1 MKMKRTFIKRSK
13 MLLVV
18 ALLSQCHIAFAQ
30 KTDEQSPVSFVY
42 YTGTSMEVGD
52 SVVVSKDSLYYLSGE
67 RISTWVYDESHVI
80 SQLGTANYP
89 SGVLL
94 HNINSWL
101 DSHCILPLHAQ
112 ANAAKV
118 SQQKVQQTATP
129 IESKQVVAIKEETKL
144 VEQPTDVAPI
154 AEKENAAND
163 VQEAEPVAVASE
175 STTVLIPTTG
185 TSTYDMLVE
194 GSVIDANSKEPLIGV
209 SILETGTSNGVI
221 TDFDGNFQIKM
232 SKNATLQLSYVGYET
247 QEVEVGKR
255 TNLGVIGLKPEAI
268 GLEDVTVVGQ
278 IAVQRKTP
286 IAVSQ
291 VTALEIEERIGSGEF
306 VEVLK
311 NTPGVHANSNGGSW
325 GDSEIWMRGFDNTN
339 IAMMINGVPMN
350 GMENGKVYWSNWQG
364 LSDVTSV
371 MQTQRGLGAS
381 KMSAPSVGGTIN
393 IVTKGLDAKKGGSFS
408 YSMGDNGYN
417 KVAFS
422 VSTGLM
428 SNGWAITVMGSRT
441 WGDGYIQGTSF
452 EGYNYFA
459 NISKRINE
467 NHQLSLTGFGAPQ
480 EHYQRSGKYSALTMA
495 EWNKVRKYMKDGMHF
510 SRYNP
515 TYGYDN
521 YGNENSANYNVY
533 HKPQISLNHIWQ
545 IDHKS
550 SLSTTAYVSV
560 GRGYGRTAEPGYG
573 ASYSYSDLTNGAK
586 DGKLSYT
593 FRREDGTFDYGA
605 VMALNDINNPI
616 YQQTSGEYQ
625 REYAGSQL
633 VICENRNDHNWYGI
647 TSTYTNKFAEIF
659 DFYAGIDVRYY
670 QGKHNAVVSDL
681 MGGEYFIDDTRKK
694 VKAENNA
701 AALDP
706 NWKYEKLT
714 IGDIA
719 YRNYDGFVVQEGA
732 FAQLEYNQNR
742 WSAFVNGSLNYNHY
756 WKVDYYYYDAE
767 HGKSDVLGFL
777 GGTIK
782 AGANYEFNKHHN
794 AFVNVGYI
802 SRAPN
807 LDYGAFMSASTS
819 NAVNIDAKNEQIA
832 SAEIGYGFHNE
843 YVNVAVNGYFT
854 EWLDKT
860 MTQSGTLNDPAQT
873 DYFMNMTGVNARHMG
888 LEFEVKARPA
898 KWVEISAMLSLGD
911 WKWDSDSVVGYIY
924 DKHGLPLTLDGKQ
937 TDEHAADHGHATI
950 NMKGINVGGSAQT
963 TANLG
968 VTFKPFK
975 GFRIGA
981 EYTLYDRNYA
991 YYSLSGGDLKLDKTM
1006 NLLEPWRIPTAG
1018 QLDMRASYHFQI
1030 GGLNAT
1036 LSGNIN
1042 NVLNQLYIE
1051 KAWNPSTVSERIT
1064 EVNADN
1070 VYFYFAK
1077 GTTYN
1082 IRLKINF

>member
-1 MKMKRTFIKRSK
+1 MF
-13 MLLVV
+13 LLGAMASV
-18 ALLSQCHIAFAQ
+18 AMFAQ
-30 KTDEQSPVSFVY
+30 SV
-42 YTGTSMEVGD
+42 TGT
-52 SVVVSKDSLYYLSGE
+52 
-67 RISTWVYDESHVI
+67 
-80 SQLGTANYP
+80 
-89 SGVLL
+89 
-94 HNINSWL
+94 
-101 DSHCILPLHAQ
+101 
-112 ANAAKV
+112 
-118 SQQKVQQTATP
+118 
-129 IESKQVVAIKEETKL
+129 
-144 VEQPTDVAPI
+144 
-154 AEKENAAND
+154 
-163 VQEAEPVAVASE
+163 
-175 STTVLIPTTG
+175 
-185 TSTYDMLVE
+185 
-194 GSVIDANSKEPLIGV
+194 VIDSDSKEPLIGV
-209 SILETGTSNGVI
+209 SILEVGTSNGVI
-221 TDFDGNFQIKM
+221 TDLDGNFQL
-232 SKNATLQLSYVGYET
+232 NLTAGATLQLSYVGYET
-247 QEVEVGKR
+247 QEINVGKK
-255 TNLGVIGLKPEAI
+255 TNLGTLELKPEAV
-268 GLEDVTVVGQ
+268 GLEDVTVTGQ

-291 VTALEIEERIGSGEF
+291 VTALEIEERLGGGEF

-311 NTPGVHANSNGGSW
+311 NTPGVHANANGGGW
-325 GDSEIWMRGFDNTN
+325 GDSEIWMLGFDNTN

-408 YSMGDNGYN
+408 YSLGDNGYN
-417 KVAFS
+417 KVSFS

-428 SNGWAITVMGSRT
+428 SNGWAISVMGART

-467 NHQLSLTGFGAPQ
+467 NHQLSLTAFGAPQ
-480 EHYQRSGKYSALTMA
+480 EHYQRSGGLTMA
-495 EWNKVRKYMKDGMHF
+495 EWNNVRKYMKDGMHF

-521 YGNENSANYNVY
+521 YGNQNSANYNVY

-550 SLSTTAYVSV
+550 SLSTTAYVSL
-560 GRGYGRTAEPGYG
+560 GRGYGRTAEPGYNS
-573 ASYSYSDLTNGAK
+573 SYSYTDLTYGANY
-586 DGKLSYT
+586 GTLSHT

-605 VMALNDINNPI
+605 VMFANDPTNPI
-616 YQQTSGEYQ
+616 YDPNSDQYEKM
-625 REYAGSQL
+625 YAGSQL
-633 VICENRNDHNWYGI
+633 VICENRNDHNWYGLV
-647 TSTYTNKFAEIF
+647 STYTTKFADMF

-670 QGKHNAVVSDL
+670 QGKHNATISDL
-681 MGGEYFIDDTRKK
+681 LGGEYFIDATRAK
-694 VKAENNA
+694 VKGANNS

-706 NWKYEKLT
+706 AWATEKLT

-742 WSAFVNGSLNYNHY
+742 WSAFVNGSMNYNHY
-756 WKVDYYYYDAE
+756 WKVDYFYYDAE
-767 HGKSDVLGFL
+767 HGKSEVLGFL

-782 AGANYEFNKHHN
+782 AGANYAFNKNHN
-794 AFVNVGYI
+794 AFINVGYI

-807 LDYGAFMSASTS
+807 LDYGAFMNASTS
-819 NAVNIDAKNEQIA
+819 NTINVEAKNEQVA

-843 YVNVAVNGYFT
+843 YVNVAINGYFT
-854 EWLDKT
+854 EWMDKT
-860 MTQSGTLNDPAQT
+860 MTKSSTLSDPAQT
-873 DYFMNMTGVNARHMG
+873 EYFMNMTGVNARHMG
-888 LEFEVKARPA
+888 LEFEVKARPT
-898 KWVEISAMLSLGD
+898 KWLEVSAMLSLGD
-911 WKWDSDSVVGYIY
+911 WKWDSDSVKGYIY
-924 DKHGLPLTLDGKQ
+924 DKHGQALTMNADPTEPGSE
-937 TDEHAADHGHATI
+937 DHAWALI

-968 VTFKPFK
+968 LTFKPFK

-991 YYSLSGGDLKLDKTM
+991 YYSFSGSNLQLGKEM
-1006 NLLEPWRIPTAG
+1006 NLLQPWRIPTG
-1018 QLDMRASYHFQI
+1018 GCLDMRASYNFEI
-1030 GGLNAT
+1030 GGVRAT

-1051 KAWNPSTVSERIT
+1051 KAWNPETVSQNVK

-1070 VYFYFAK
+1070 VYFYFSK

>member
-1 MKMKRTFIKRSK
+1 MKKTLMF
-13 MLLVV
+13 LLGAMASV
-18 ALLSQCHIAFAQ
+18 AMFAQ
-30 KTDEQSPVSFVY
+30 SV
-42 YTGTSMEVGD
+42 TGT
-52 SVVVSKDSLYYLSGE
+52 
-67 RISTWVYDESHVI
+67 
-80 SQLGTANYP
+80 
-89 SGVLL
+89 
-94 HNINSWL
+94 
-101 DSHCILPLHAQ
+101 
-112 ANAAKV
+112 
-118 SQQKVQQTATP
+118 
-129 IESKQVVAIKEETKL
+129 
-144 VEQPTDVAPI
+144 
-154 AEKENAAND
+154 
-163 VQEAEPVAVASE
+163 
-175 STTVLIPTTG
+175 
-185 TSTYDMLVE
+185 
-194 GSVIDANSKEPLIGV
+194 VIDSDSKEPLIGV
-209 SILETGTSNGVI
+209 SILEVGTSNGVI
-221 TDFDGNFQIKM
+221 TDLDGNFQL
-232 SKNATLQLSYVGYET
+232 NLTAGATLQLSYVGYET
-247 QEVEVGKR
+247 QEINVGKK
-255 TNLGVIGLKPEAI
+255 TNLGTLELKPEAV
-268 GLEDVTVVGQ
+268 GLEDVTVTGQ

-291 VTALEIEERIGSGEF
+291 VTALEIEERLGGGEF

-311 NTPGVHANSNGGSW
+311 NTPGVHANANGGGW

-408 YSMGDNGYN
+408 YSLGDNGYN
-417 KVAFS
+417 KVSFS

-428 SNGWAITVMGSRT
+428 SNGWAISVMGART

-467 NHQLSLTGFGAPQ
+467 NHQLSLTAFGAPQ
-480 EHYQRSGKYSALTMA
+480 EHYQRSSGLTMA
-495 EWNKVRKYMKDGMHF
+495 EWNNVRKYMKDGMHF

-521 YGNENSANYNVY
+521 YGNQNSANYNVY

-550 SLSTTAYVSV
+550 SLSTTAYVSL
-560 GRGYGRTAEPGYG
+560 GRGYGRTAEPGYNS
-573 ASYSYSDLTNGAK
+573 SYSYTDLTYGSNYGTLAH
-586 DGKLSYT
+586 T

-605 VMALNDINNPI
+605 VMFANDPTNPI
-616 YQQTSGEYQ
+616 YDPNSDQYEKM
-625 REYAGSQL
+625 YAGSQL
-633 VICENRNDHNWYGI
+633 VICENRNDHNWYGLV
-647 TSTYTNKFAEIF
+647 STYTTKFADMF

-670 QGKHNAVVSDL
+670 QGKHNATISDL
-681 MGGEYFIDDTRKK
+681 LGGEYFIDATRAK
-694 VKAENNA
+694 VKAVNNS

-706 NWKYEKLT
+706 AWATEKLT

-732 FAQLEYNQNR
+732 FAQLEYNKNR
-742 WSAFVNGSLNYNHY
+742 WSAFVNGSVNYNHY
-756 WKVDYYYYDAE
+756 WKVDYFYYDAE
-767 HGKSDVLGFL
+767 HGKSEVLGFL

-782 AGANYEFNKHHN
+782 AGANYAFNKNHN
-794 AFVNVGYI
+794 AFINVGYI

-807 LDYGAFMSASTS
+807 LDYGAFMNASTS
-819 NAVNIDAKNEQIA
+819 NTINVEAKNEQVA

-854 EWLDKT
+854 EWMDKT
-860 MTQSGTLNDPAQT
+860 MTKSSTLSDPAQT
-873 DYFMNMTGVNARHMG
+873 EYFMNMTGVNARHMG
-888 LEFEVKARPA
+888 LEFEVKARPT
-898 KWVEISAMLSLGD
+898 KWLEVSAMLSLGD
-911 WKWDSDSVVGYIY
+911 WKWDSDSVKGYIY
-924 DKHGLPLTLDGKQ
+924 DKHGQALTMNADPTEPGSK
-937 TDEHAADHGHATI
+937 DHAWALI

-991 YYSLSGGDLKLDKTM
+991 YYSFSGSNLQLGKEM
-1006 NLLEPWRIPTAG
+1006 NLLEPWRIPTG
-1018 QLDMRASYHFQI
+1018 GCLDMRASYSFEI
-1030 GGLNAT
+1030 GGVRAT

-1051 KAWNPSTVSERIT
+1051 KAWNPETVSQNVK

-1070 VYFYFAK
+1070 VYFYFSK

>member
-1 MKMKRTFIKRSK
+1 MKK
-13 MLLVV
+13 LLILFVSVMATV
-18 ALLSQCHIAFAQ
+18 AMFAQ
-30 KTDEQSPVSFVY
+30 S
-42 YTGTSMEVGD
+42 
-52 SVVVSKDSLYYLSGE
+52 
-67 RISTWVYDESHVI
+67 
-80 SQLGTANYP
+80 
-89 SGVLL
+89 
-94 HNINSWL
+94 
-101 DSHCILPLHAQ
+101 
-112 ANAAKV
+112 
-118 SQQKVQQTATP
+118 
-129 IESKQVVAIKEETKL
+129 
-144 VEQPTDVAPI
+144 
-154 AEKENAAND
+154 
-163 VQEAEPVAVASE
+163 VAVS
-175 STTVLIPTTG
+175 G
-185 TSTYDMLVE
+185 T
-194 GSVIDANSKEPLIGV
+194 VIDADSKEPLIGV
-209 SILETGTSNGVI
+209 SILEVGTTNGMI
-221 TDFDGNFQIKM
+221 TDLDGNFQI
-232 SKNATLQLSYVGYET
+232 NVTAGTALQLSYVGYET
-247 QEVEVGKR
+247 QEIKVGKMH
-255 TNLGVIGLKPEAI
+255 NLGVIELQPEAV
-268 GLEDVTVVGQ
+268 GLEDVTIVGQ

-291 VTALEIEERIGSGEF
+291 VTALEIEERLGGGEF

-311 NTPGVHANSNGGSW
+311 NTPGVHANANGGGW

-364 LSDVTSV
+364 LADVTSV

-393 IVTKGLDAKKGGSFS
+393 IVTKGLDAKKGGTVS

-417 KVAFS
+417 KVTFS

-428 SNGWAITVMGSRT
+428 SNGWAITVMGART

-467 NHQLSLTGFGAPQ
+467 NHQLSLTAFGAPQ
-480 EHYQRSGKYSALTMA
+480 QHYQRSSGLTMK
-495 EWNKVRKYMKDGMHF
+495 EWNNVRKYMKDGVHF

-515 TYGYDN
+515 TYGYDDF
-521 YGNENSANYNVY
+521 GNQNSANYNVY

-550 SLSTTAYVSV
+550 SLSTTAYVSL
-560 GRGYGRTAEPGYG
+560 GRGYGRTAEPGLNS
-573 ASYSYSDLTNGAK
+573 SYSYTDLTYGANY
-586 DGKLSYT
+586 GTLSQT
-593 FRREDGTFDYGA
+593 FRRADGTFDYGA
-605 VMALNDINNPI
+605 VMWANNPENPI
-616 YQQTSGEYQ
+616 YDPNSDQYEKM
-625 REYAGSQL
+625 YAGSQL
-633 VICENRNDHNWYGI
+633 VICENRNDHNWYGL
-647 TSTYTNKFAEIF
+647 TSTYTNKFADMF

-670 QGKHNAVVSDL
+670 QGKHNATVSDL
-681 MGGEYFIDDTRKK
+681 LGGEYFIDATRAK
-694 VKAENNA
+694 VKGINNA

-706 NWKYEKLT
+706 MWQYEKLT

-732 FAQLEYNQNR
+732 FAQLEYNQNN
-742 WSAFVNGSLNYNHY
+742 WSAFVNGSVNYNHY
-756 WKVDYYYYDAE
+756 WKVDYFYYDAE
-767 HGKSDVLGFL
+767 KGKSDVLGFL

-782 AGANYEFNKHHN
+782 AGANYEFNKNHN
-794 AFVNVGYI
+794 AFINVGYI

-807 LDYGAFMSASTS
+807 LDYGAFMNASTS
-819 NAVNIDAKNEQIA
+819 NAVNVEAKNEQIA
-832 SAEIGYGFHNE
+832 SAEIGYGFHNQ

-854 EWLDKT
+854 EWMDKT
-860 MTQSGTLNDPAQT
+860 MTKSGTLSDPAQT
-873 DYFMNMTGVNARHMG
+873 EYFMNMTGVNARHMG
-888 LEFEVKARPA
+888 LEFEVKARPT
-898 KWVEISAMLSLGD
+898 KWLELSAMLSLGD

-924 DKHGLPLTLDGKQ
+924 DKHGQALTMDAQ
-937 TDEHAADHGHATI
+937 ITDPGAPDHGWALI

-991 YYSLSGGDLKLDKTM
+991 YYSFSGSNLQLGKEM
-1006 NLLEPWRIPTAG
+1006 NLLEPWKIPTG
-1018 QLDMRASYHFQI
+1018 GSMDMRASYSFEI
-1030 GGLNAT
+1030 GGVRAT

-1042 NVLNQLYIE
+1042 NLLNQLYIE
-1051 KAWNPSTVSERIT
+1051 KAWNPNTVSENIT

-1082 IRLKINF
+1082 VRLKINF

>member
-1 MKMKRTFIKRSK
+1 MF
-13 MLLVV
+13 LLGVM
-18 ALLSQCHIAFAQ
+18 ASAAMFAQ
-30 KTDEQSPVSFVY
+30 
-42 YTGTSMEVGD
+42 
-52 SVVVSKDSLYYLSGE
+52 
-67 RISTWVYDESHVI
+67 
-80 SQLGTANYP
+80 A
-89 SGVLL
+89 
-94 HNINSWL
+94 
-101 DSHCILPLHAQ
+101 
-112 ANAAKV
+112 
-118 SQQKVQQTATP
+118 
-129 IESKQVVAIKEETKL
+129 
-144 VEQPTDVAPI
+144 
-154 AEKENAAND
+154 
-163 VQEAEPVAVASE
+163 VAVS
-175 STTVLIPTTG
+175 G
-185 TSTYDMLVE
+185 T
-194 GSVIDANSKEPLIGV
+194 VIDADNNEPLIGV
-209 SILETGTSNGVI
+209 SVLEVGTTNGVV
-221 TDFDGNFQIKM
+221 TDLDGNFALKVAAG
-232 SKNATLQLSYVGYET
+232 ATLQLSYVGYEA
-247 QEVEVGKR
+247 QEVNVGKR
-255 TNLGVIGLKPEAI
+255 TNLGTITLKPEAV
-268 GLEDVTVVGQ
+268 GLQDVTVTGQ

-291 VTALEIEERIGSGEF
+291 VTALEIEERLGGGEF

-311 NTPGVHANSNGGSW
+311 NTPGVHANANGGGW

-364 LSDVTSV
+364 LADVTSV

-408 YSMGDNGYN
+408 YAMGDNGYN
-417 KVAFS
+417 KVTFS

-428 SNGWAITVMGSRT
+428 NNGWAITLMGART

-467 NHQLSLTGFGAPQ
+467 NHQLALTAFGAPQ
-480 EHYQRSGKYSALTMA
+480 EHYQRSGGLTMA
-495 EWNKVRKYMKDGMHF
+495 EWNNVRKYMKDGVHF

-521 YGNENSANYNVY
+521 YGNQNSANYNVY

-550 SLSTTAYVSV
+550 SLSTTAYVSL

-573 ASYSYSDLTNGAK
+573 TSYSYSDLTYGANY
-586 DGKLSYT
+586 GKLAHT

-605 VMALNDINNPI
+605 VEFANSPSNPI
-616 YQQTSGEYQ
+616 YDPTSDKFE
-625 REYAGSQL
+625 RVYAGSQL
-633 VICENRNDHNWYGI
+633 VICENRNDHNWYGL
-647 TSTYTNKFAEIF
+647 TSTYTNKFADMF

-670 QGKHNAVVSDL
+670 QGKHNATISDL
-681 MGGEYFIDDTRKK
+681 LGGEYFIDKTRAS
-694 VKAENNA
+694 VSGINNA

-706 NWKYEKLT
+706 AWATEKLT

-732 FAQLEYNQNR
+732 FAQLEYNQNN
-742 WSAFVNGSLNYNHY
+742 WSAFVNGSINYNHY
-756 WKVDYYYYDAE
+756 WKVDYFYYDAE
-767 HGKSDVLGFL
+767 HGRSETLGFL

-782 AGANYEFNKHHN
+782 AGANYEFNKNHN
-794 AFVNVGYI
+794 AFINVGYI

-807 LDYGAFMSASTS
+807 LDYGAFMNASTS
-819 NAVNIDAKNEQIA
+819 NAINTEAKNEQIA

-854 EWLDKT
+854 EWMDKT
-860 MTQSGTLNDPAQT
+860 MTKSGTVGQQAT
-873 DYFMNMTGVNARHMG
+873 EFFMNMTGVNARHMG
-888 LEFEVKARPA
+888 IELEAKARPT
-898 KWVEISAMLSLGD
+898 KWLEVSAMLSLGD

-924 DKHGLPLTLDGKQ
+924 DGLGKPLDKDGNIISEIGSK
-937 TDEHAADHGHATI
+937 DHYKAII

-991 YYSLSGGDLKLDKTM
+991 YYSLSGSNLSLGKEM
-1006 NLLEPWRIPTAG
+1006 NLLQPWKIPTG
-1018 QLDMRASYHFQI
+1018 GCLDMRASYHFQI
-1030 GGLNAT
+1030 GKVNAT

-1051 KAWNPSTVSERIT
+1051 KAWNPTTVSENIT

-1082 IRLKINF
+1082 VRLKINF

>member
-1 MKMKRTFIKRSK
+1 MKK
-13 MLLVV
+13 
-18 ALLSQCHIAFAQ
+18 
-30 KTDEQSPVSFVY
+30 
-42 YTGTSMEVGD
+42 
-52 SVVVSKDSLYYLSGE
+52 
-67 RISTWVYDESHVI
+67 
-80 SQLGTANYP
+80 
-89 SGVLL
+89 VLL
-94 HNINSWL
+94 FLFCAMASVAM
-101 DSHCILPLHAQ
+101 SAQ
-112 ANAAKV
+112 TV
-118 SQQKVQQTATP
+118 S
-129 IESKQVVAIKEETKL
+129 
-144 VEQPTDVAPI
+144 
-154 AEKENAAND
+154 
-163 VQEAEPVAVASE
+163 
-175 STTVLIPTTG
+175 G
-185 TSTYDMLVE
+185 T
-194 GSVIDANSKEPLIGV
+194 VIDADNNEPLIGV
-209 SILETGTSNGVI
+209 SILEVGTANGVV
-221 TDFDGNFQIKM
+221 TDLDGYFTLNVKDGA
-232 SKNATLQLSYVGYET
+232 KLQLSYVGYET
-247 QEVEVGKR
+247 LEVNVGKK
-255 TNLGVIGLKPEAI
+255 TNLGTIELKPEAV
-268 GLEDVTVVGQ
+268 GLQDVTVTGQ

-291 VTALEIEERIGSGEF
+291 VTALEIEERIGGGEF

-311 NTPGVHANSNGGSW
+311 NTPGVHANANGGGW

-393 IVTKGLDAKKGGSFS
+393 IVTKSLDAKKGGSFS

-428 SNGWAITVMGSRT
+428 QNGWAITLMGSRT

-480 EHYQRSGKYSALTMA
+480 QHYQRSSGLTMA
-495 EWNKVRKYMKDGMHF
+495 EWNNVRKYMKDGMHF

-515 TYGYDN
+515 TYGYDDF
-521 YGNENSANYNVY
+521 GNQNSANYNVY

-550 SLSTTAYVSV
+550 SLSTTAYVSL
-560 GRGYGRTAEPGYG
+560 GRGYGRTAEPGLNS
-573 ASYSYSDLTNGAK
+573 SYSYTDLTYGANY
-586 DGKLSYT
+586 GTLSQT
-593 FRREDGTFDYGA
+593 FRRADGTFDYGA
-605 VMALNDINNPI
+605 VMWANNPENPI
-616 YQQTSGEYQ
+616 YDPSSDQYEKM
-625 REYAGSQL
+625 YAGSQL
-633 VICENRNDHNWYGI
+633 VICENRNDHNWYGL
-647 TSTYTNKFAEIF
+647 TSTYTNKFADAI

-670 QGKHNAVVSDL
+670 QGKHNATVSDL
-681 MGGEYFIDDTRKK
+681 LGGEYFIDATRAK
-694 VKAENNA
+694 VKGINNA

-706 NWKYEKLT
+706 MWQYEKLT

-732 FAQLEYNQNR
+732 FAQLEYNQNN
-742 WSAFVNGSLNYNHY
+742 WSAFVNGSVNYNHY
-756 WKVDYYYYDAE
+756 WKVDYFYYDAE
-767 HGKSDVLGFL
+767 KGKSDVLGFL

-782 AGANYEFNKHHN
+782 AGANYEFNKNHN
-794 AFVNVGYI
+794 AFINVGYI

-807 LDYGAFMSASTS
+807 LDYGAFMNASTS
-819 NAVNIDAKNEQIA
+819 NAVNVEAKNEQIA
-832 SAEIGYGFHNE
+832 SAEIGYGFHNQ

-854 EWLDKT
+854 EWMDKT
-860 MTQSGTLNDPAQT
+860 MTKSGTLSDPAQT
-873 DYFMNMTGVNARHMG
+873 EYFMNMTGVNARHMG
-888 LEFEVKARPA
+888 LEFEVKARPT
-898 KWVEISAMLSLGD
+898 KWLELSAMLSLGD

-924 DKHGLPLTLDGKQ
+924 DKHGQALTMDAQ
-937 TDEHAADHGHATI
+937 ITDPGAPDHGWALI

-991 YYSLSGGDLKLDKTM
+991 YYSFSGSNLQLGKEM
-1006 NLLEPWRIPTAG
+1006 NLLEPWKIPTG
-1018 QLDMRASYHFQI
+1018 GSMDMRASYSFEI
-1030 GGLNAT
+1030 GSVRAT

-1042 NVLNQLYIE
+1042 NLLNQLYIE
-1051 KAWNPSTVSERIT
+1051 KAWNPNTVSENIT

>member
-1 MKMKRTFIKRSK
+1 MKK
-13 MLLVV
+13 LLVLFFSVMATV
-18 ALLSQCHIAFAQ
+18 AMYAQ
-30 KTDEQSPVSFVY
+30 S
-42 YTGTSMEVGD
+42 
-52 SVVVSKDSLYYLSGE
+52 
-67 RISTWVYDESHVI
+67 
-80 SQLGTANYP
+80 
-89 SGVLL
+89 
-94 HNINSWL
+94 
-101 DSHCILPLHAQ
+101 
-112 ANAAKV
+112 
-118 SQQKVQQTATP
+118 
-129 IESKQVVAIKEETKL
+129 
-144 VEQPTDVAPI
+144 
-154 AEKENAAND
+154 
-163 VQEAEPVAVASE
+163 VAVS
-175 STTVLIPTTG
+175 G
-185 TSTYDMLVE
+185 T
-194 GSVIDANSKEPLIGV
+194 VIDADSKEPLIGV
-209 SILETGTSNGVI
+209 SILEVGTNNGLI
-221 TDFDGNFQIKM
+221 TDLDGNFQIALTEGA
-232 SKNATLQLSYVGYET
+232 SLQLSYIGYET
-247 QEVEVGKR
+247 QEIKISKK
-255 TNLGVIGLKPEAI
+255 TNLGVIELVPEAV
-268 GLEDVTVVGQ
+268 GLEDVTIVGQ

-291 VTALEIEERIGSGEF
+291 VTALEIEERIGGGEF

-311 NTPGVHANSNGGSW
+311 NTPGVHANANGGGW

-393 IVTKGLDAKKGGSFS
+393 IVTKGLDAKKGGTVS

-417 KVAFS
+417 KVTFS

-428 SNGWAITVMGSRT
+428 QNGWAITVMGART

-467 NHQLSLTGFGAPQ
+467 NHQLSLTAFGAPQ
-480 EHYQRSGKYSALTMA
+480 EHYQRSSGLTMK
-495 EWNKVRKYMKDGMHF
+495 EWNNVRKYMKDGVHF
-510 SRYNP
+510 SRFNP
-515 TYGYDN
+515 TYGFDYR
-521 YGNENSANYNVY
+521 GQNSANYNVY
-533 HKPQISLNHIWQ
+533 HKPQISLNHVWQ

-550 SLSTTAYVSV
+550 SLSTTAYVSL
-560 GRGYGRTAEPGYG
+560 GRGYGRTAEPGLN
-573 ASYSYSDLTNGAK
+573 ASYKYSDLTYGANY
-586 DGKLSYT
+586 GSLSWT
-593 FRREDGTFDYGA
+593 FRDEVTGLFDYSA
-605 VMALNDINNPI
+605 VMDLNNPNNDIYNPQSDKFERI
-616 YQQTSGEYQ
+616 YS
-625 REYAGSQL
+625 GSQL
-633 VICENRNDHNWYGI
+633 VICENRNDHNWYGL
-647 TSTYTNKFAEIF
+647 TSTYTNKFADMF

-670 QGKHNAVVSDL
+670 QGKHNATISDL
-681 MGGEYFIDDTRKK
+681 MGGEYFIDATRSS
-694 VKAENNA
+694 VKSTNNA

-732 FAQLEYNQNR
+732 FAQLEYNQNN
-742 WSAFVNGSLNYNHY
+742 WSAFVNGSVNYNHY
-756 WKVDYYYYDAE
+756 WKVDYFYYDKANGRSE
-767 HGKSDVLGFL
+767 TIGFL

-807 LDYGAFMSASTS
+807 LDYGAFMSASVS
-819 NAVNIDAKNEQIA
+819 NVINTGAKNEQVA
-832 SAEIGYGFHNE
+832 SAEVGYGFHNE

-854 EWLDKT
+854 EWMDKT
-860 MTQSGTLNDPAQT
+860 MTARGTLSDPAQT
-873 DYFMNMTGVNARHMG
+873 EYFMNMTGVNARHMG
-888 LEFEVKARPA
+888 LEFEVKARPT
-898 KWVEISAMLSLGD
+898 KWLEVSAMLSLGD
-911 WKWDSDSVVGYIY
+911 WRWDSDSVVGYIY
-924 DKHGLPLTLDGKQ
+924 DQHGQPLTMSGDI
-937 TDEHAADHGHATI
+937 TDVNSPDHGYACI
-950 NMKGINVGGSAQT
+950 NMKGVTVGGSAQT

-991 YYSLSGGDLKLDKTM
+991 YYSLSGSNLQLGKEM
-1006 NLLEPWRIPTAG
+1006 NVLEPWRIPTGG
-1018 QLDMRASYHFQI
+1018 QLDMRASYSFEI
-1030 GGLNAT
+1030 GGVRAT

-1051 KAWNPSTVSERIT
+1051 KAWNPSTVSENIT

>member
-1 MKMKRTFIKRSK
+1 MKK
-13 MLLVV
+13 
-18 ALLSQCHIAFAQ
+18 
-30 KTDEQSPVSFVY
+30 
-42 YTGTSMEVGD
+42 
-52 SVVVSKDSLYYLSGE
+52 
-67 RISTWVYDESHVI
+67 
-80 SQLGTANYP
+80 
-89 SGVLL
+89 VLL
-94 HNINSWL
+94 FLFCAMAS
-101 DSHCILPLHAQ
+101 
-112 ANAAKV
+112 
-118 SQQKVQQTATP
+118 
-129 IESKQVVAIKEETKL
+129 VAISA
-144 VEQPTDVAPI
+144 Q
-154 AEKENAAND
+154 
-163 VQEAEPVAVASE
+163 
-175 STTVLIPTTG
+175 TVSG
-185 TSTYDMLVE
+185 T
-194 GSVIDANSKEPLIGV
+194 VIDADNNEPLIGV
-209 SILETGTSNGVI
+209 SILEVGTANGIV
-221 TDFDGNFQIKM
+221 TDIDGNFVLTVQEGAK
-232 SKNATLQLSYVGYET
+232 LQLSYVGYET
-247 QEVEVGKR
+247 LEINVGTK
-255 TNLGVIGLKPEAI
+255 TNLGVIELKPEAV
-268 GLEDVTVVGQ
+268 GLEDVTVTGQ

-291 VTALEIEERIGSGEF
+291 VTALEIEERIGGGEF

-311 NTPGVHANSNGGSW
+311 STPGVHANSGGGGW

-393 IVTKGLDAKKGGSFS
+393 IVTKGLDAKRGGSFS

-417 KVAFS
+417 KVTFS

-428 SNGWAITVMGSRT
+428 DNGWAITVMGART

-467 NHQLSLTGFGAPQ
+467 SHQLSLTGFGAPQ
-480 EHYQRSGKYSALTMA
+480 QHYQRSSGLTMA
-495 EWNKVRKYMKDGMHF
+495 EWNNVRKYMKDGMHF

-515 TYGYDN
+515 TYGYDD
-521 YGNENSANYNVY
+521 YGNQNSANYNVY

-550 SLSTTAYVSV
+550 SLSTTAYVSL
-560 GRGYGRTAEPGYG
+560 GRGYGRTAEPGYNS
-573 ASYSYSDLTNGAK
+573 SYSYTDLTYGSNYGTLAH
-586 DGKLSYT
+586 T

-605 VMALNDINNPI
+605 VEFANSPNNPI
-616 YQQTSGEYQ
+616 YDPNSDQYEKL
-625 REYAGSQL
+625 YAGSQL
-633 VICENRNDHNWYGI
+633 VICENRNDHNWYGL
-647 TSTYTNKFAEIF
+647 TSTYTNKFADMF

-670 QGKHNAVVSDL
+670 QGKHNATISDL
-681 MGGEYFIDDTRKK
+681 LGGEYFIDATRAK
-694 VKAENNA
+694 VKGDNNA

-706 NWKYEKLT
+706 MWQYEKLT

-732 FAQLEYNQNR
+732 FAQLEYNQNN
-742 WSAFVNGSLNYNHY
+742 WSAFVNGSINYNHY
-756 WKVDYYYYDAE
+756 WKVDYFYYDAE
-767 HGKSDVLGFL
+767 HGKSEVLGFL

-794 AFVNVGYI
+794 AFINLGYI

-807 LDYGAFMSASTS
+807 LDYGAFMNASTS
-819 NAVNIDAKNEQIA
+819 NTINVDAKNEQIA

-854 EWLDKT
+854 EWMDKT
-860 MTQSGTLNDPAQT
+860 MTKRGTVSDGVNPDSEKEF
-873 DYFMNMTGVNARHMG
+873 FMNMTGVNARHMG
-888 LEFEVKARPA
+888 LEFEVKARPT
-898 KWVEISAMLSLGD
+898 KWMEISAMLSLGD

-924 DKHGLPLTLDGKQ
+924 DEFGKALTATGQ
-937 TDEHAADHGHATI
+937 VTTPGADDHQRAII

-991 YYSLSGGDLKLDKTM
+991 YYSFSGSNLQLGKEM
-1006 NLLEPWRIPTAG
+1006 NVVAPWRVPTGG

-1030 GGLNAT
+1030 GGVNAT
-1036 LSGNIN
+1036 LSGNVTN
-1042 NVLNQLYIE
+1042 LLNQYYIE
-1051 KAWNPSTVSERIT
+1051 KAWNPTSVTETIT
-1064 EVNADN
+1064 EANPDN
-1070 VYFYFAK
+1070 VYFYFSK
-1077 GTTYN
+1077 GIQYN
-1082 IRLKINF
+1082 VRLKINF

>member
-1 MKMKRTFIKRSK
+1 MKKTLMF
-13 MLLVV
+13 LLGAMASV
-18 ALLSQCHIAFAQ
+18 AMFAQ
-30 KTDEQSPVSFVY
+30 SV
-42 YTGTSMEVGD
+42 TGT
-52 SVVVSKDSLYYLSGE
+52 
-67 RISTWVYDESHVI
+67 
-80 SQLGTANYP
+80 
-89 SGVLL
+89 
-94 HNINSWL
+94 
-101 DSHCILPLHAQ
+101 
-112 ANAAKV
+112 
-118 SQQKVQQTATP
+118 
-129 IESKQVVAIKEETKL
+129 
-144 VEQPTDVAPI
+144 
-154 AEKENAAND
+154 
-163 VQEAEPVAVASE
+163 
-175 STTVLIPTTG
+175 
-185 TSTYDMLVE
+185 
-194 GSVIDANSKEPLIGV
+194 VIDSDSKEPLIGV
-209 SILETGTSNGVI
+209 SILEVGTSNGVI
-221 TDFDGNFQIKM
+221 TDLDGNFQL
-232 SKNATLQLSYVGYET
+232 NLTAGATLQLSYVGYET
-247 QEVEVGKR
+247 QEINVGKK
-255 TNLGVIGLKPEAI
+255 TNLGTLELKPEAV
-268 GLEDVTVVGQ
+268 GLEDVTVTGQ

-291 VTALEIEERIGSGEF
+291 VTALEIEERLGGGEF

-311 NTPGVHANSNGGSW
+311 NTPGVHANANGGGW

-408 YSMGDNGYN
+408 YSLGDNGYN
-417 KVAFS
+417 KVSFS

-428 SNGWAITVMGSRT
+428 SNGWAISVMGART

-467 NHQLSLTGFGAPQ
+467 NHQLSLTAFGAPQ
-480 EHYQRSGKYSALTMA
+480 EHYQRSGGLTMA
-495 EWNKVRKYMKDGMHF
+495 EWNNVRKYMKDGMHF

-521 YGNENSANYNVY
+521 YGNQNSANYNVY

-550 SLSTTAYVSV
+550 SLSTTAYVSL
-560 GRGYGRTAEPGYG
+560 GRGYGRTAEPGYNS
-573 ASYSYSDLTNGAK
+573 SYSYTDLTYGANY
-586 DGKLSYT
+586 GTLAHT

-605 VMALNDINNPI
+605 VMFANDPTNPI
-616 YQQTSGEYQ
+616 YDPNSDQYEKM
-625 REYAGSQL
+625 YAGSQL
-633 VICENRNDHNWYGI
+633 VICENRNDHNWYGLV
-647 TSTYTNKFAEIF
+647 STYTTKFADMF

-670 QGKHNAVVSDL
+670 QGKHNATISDL
-681 MGGEYFIDDTRKK
+681 LGGEYFIDATRAK
-694 VKAENNA
+694 VKAVNNS

-706 NWKYEKLT
+706 AWATEKLT

-732 FAQLEYNQNR
+732 FAQLEYNKNR
-742 WSAFVNGSLNYNHY
+742 WSAFVNGSVNYNHY
-756 WKVDYYYYDAE
+756 WKVDYFYYDAE
-767 HGKSDVLGFL
+767 HGKSEVLGFL

-782 AGANYEFNKHHN
+782 AGANYAFNKNHN
-794 AFVNVGYI
+794 AFINVGYI

-807 LDYGAFMSASTS
+807 LDYGAFMNASTS
-819 NAVNIDAKNEQIA
+819 NTINVEAKNEQVA

-854 EWLDKT
+854 EWMDKT
-860 MTQSGTLNDPAQT
+860 MTKSSTLSDPAQT
-873 DYFMNMTGVNARHMG
+873 EYFMNMTGVNARHMG
-888 LEFEVKARPA
+888 LEFEVKARPT
-898 KWVEISAMLSLGD
+898 KWLEVSAMLSLGD
-911 WKWDSDSVVGYIY
+911 WKWDSDSVKGYIY
-924 DKHGLPLTLDGKQ
+924 DKHGQALTMNADPTEPGSK
-937 TDEHAADHGHATI
+937 DHAWALI

-968 VTFKPFK
+968 LTFKPFK

-991 YYSLSGGDLKLDKTM
+991 YYSFSGSNLQLGKEM
-1006 NLLEPWRIPTAG
+1006 NLLQPWRIPTG
-1018 QLDMRASYHFQI
+1018 GSLDMRASYHFQI
-1030 GGLNAT
+1030 GGVNAT
-1036 LSGNIN
+1036 LSGSIN

-1051 KAWNPSTVSERIT
+1051 KAWNPETVSQNVK

-1070 VYFYFAK
+1070 VYFYFSK

>member
-1 MKMKRTFIKRSK
+1 MKKALMF
-13 MLLVV
+13 LLGAMASV
-18 ALLSQCHIAFAQ
+18 AMFAQ
-30 KTDEQSPVSFVY
+30 S
-42 YTGTSMEVGD
+42 
-52 SVVVSKDSLYYLSGE
+52 
-67 RISTWVYDESHVI
+67 
-80 SQLGTANYP
+80 
-89 SGVLL
+89 
-94 HNINSWL
+94 
-101 DSHCILPLHAQ
+101 
-112 ANAAKV
+112 
-118 SQQKVQQTATP
+118 
-129 IESKQVVAIKEETKL
+129 
-144 VEQPTDVAPI
+144 
-154 AEKENAAND
+154 
-163 VQEAEPVAVASE
+163 VAVS
-175 STTVLIPTTG
+175 G
-185 TSTYDMLVE
+185 T
-194 GSVIDANSKEPLIGV
+194 VIDADSKEPLIGV
-209 SILETGTSNGVI
+209 SVLELGTTNGMI
-221 TDFDGNFQIKM
+221 TDLDGNFQFKAVAG
-232 SKNATLQLSYVGYET
+232 ATLQLSYVGYET
-247 QEVEVGKR
+247 QEINVGKK
-255 TNLGVIGLKPEAI
+255 TNLGVIELTPEAV
-268 GLEDVTVVGQ
+268 GLQDVTVTGQ

-291 VTALEIEERIGSGEF
+291 VTALEIEERLGGGEF

-311 NTPGVHANSNGGSW
+311 NTPGVHANANGGGW

-364 LSDVTSV
+364 LADVTSV

-393 IVTKGLDAKKGGSFS
+393 IVTKGLDAKRGGTVS
-408 YSMGDNGYN
+408 YAMGDNGYN
-417 KVAFS
+417 KVTFS

-428 SNGWAITVMGSRT
+428 SNGWAITLMGART

-467 NHQLSLTGFGAPQ
+467 NHQLALTAFGAPQ
-480 EHYQRSGKYSALTMA
+480 QHYQRSSGLTMK
-495 EWNKVRKYMKDGMHF
+495 EWNNVRKYMKDGMHF

-515 TYGYDN
+515 TYGYDDF
-521 YGNENSANYNVY
+521 GNENSANYNVY

-550 SLSTTAYVSV
+550 SLSTTAYVSL
-560 GRGYGRTAEPGYG
+560 GRGYGRTAEPGLNS
-573 ASYSYSDLTNGAK
+573 SYSYTDLTYGANY
-586 DGKLSYT
+586 GTLSQT
-593 FRREDGTFDYGA
+593 FRRADGTFDYGA
-605 VMALNDINNPI
+605 VEWANNPENPI
-616 YQQTSGEYQ
+616 YDPSSDQYEKM
-625 REYAGSQL
+625 YAGSQL
-633 VICENRNDHNWYGI
+633 VICENRNDHNWYGL
-647 TSTYTNKFAEIF
+647 TSTYTNKFADVI

-670 QGKHNAVVSDL
+670 QGKHNATVSDL
-681 MGGEYFIDDTRKK
+681 LGGEYFIDATRAK
-694 VKAENNA
+694 VKGINNA
-701 AALDP
+701 AALNP
-706 NWKYEKLT
+706 MWQYEKLT

-742 WSAFVNGSLNYNHY
+742 WSAFVNGSINYNHY
-756 WKVDYYYYDAE
+756 WKVDYFYYDAE
-767 HGKSDVLGFL
+767 KGKSDVLGFL

-807 LDYGAFMSASTS
+807 LDYGAFMNASTS
-819 NAVNIDAKNEQIA
+819 NAVNVEAKNEQIA

-854 EWLDKT
+854 EWMDKT
-860 MTQSGTLNDPAQT
+860 MTKSGTLSDPAQT
-873 DYFMNMTGVNARHMG
+873 EYFMNMTGVNARHMG
-888 LEFEVKARPA
+888 LEFEVKARPT
-898 KWVEISAMLSLGD
+898 KWLEINAMLSLGD

-924 DKHGLPLTLDGKQ
+924 DKHGQALTMDAQ
-937 TDEHAADHGHATI
+937 ITDPGAPDHGWALI

-991 YYSLSGGDLKLDKTM
+991 YYSFSGSNLQLGKEM
-1006 NLLEPWRIPTAG
+1006 NLLEPWKIPTG
-1018 QLDMRASYHFQI
+1018 GSMDLRASYSFEI
-1030 GGLNAT
+1030 GGVRAT

-1042 NVLNQLYIE
+1042 NLLNQLYIE
-1051 KAWNPSTVSERIT
+1051 KAWNPNTVSENIT

-1082 IRLKINF
+1082 VRLKINF

>member
-1 MKMKRTFIKRSK
+1 

-175 STTVLIPTTG
+175 STTVLIPTAG

-291 VTALEIEERIGSGEF
+291 VTALEIEERIGGGEF

-428 SNGWAITVMGSRT
+428 SNGWAVTVMGSRT

-819 NAVNIDAKNEQIA
+819 NAVNVDAKNEQIA

-888 LEFEVKARPA
+888 LELEVKARPA

>member
-1 MKMKRTFIKRSK
+1 MKK
-13 MLLVV
+13 LLILFVSVMATV
-18 ALLSQCHIAFAQ
+18 AMFAQ
-30 KTDEQSPVSFVY
+30 S
-42 YTGTSMEVGD
+42 
-52 SVVVSKDSLYYLSGE
+52 
-67 RISTWVYDESHVI
+67 
-80 SQLGTANYP
+80 
-89 SGVLL
+89 
-94 HNINSWL
+94 
-101 DSHCILPLHAQ
+101 
-112 ANAAKV
+112 
-118 SQQKVQQTATP
+118 
-129 IESKQVVAIKEETKL
+129 
-144 VEQPTDVAPI
+144 
-154 AEKENAAND
+154 
-163 VQEAEPVAVASE
+163 VAVS
-175 STTVLIPTTG
+175 G
-185 TSTYDMLVE
+185 T
-194 GSVIDANSKEPLIGV
+194 VIDADSKEPLIGV
-209 SILETGTSNGVI
+209 SILEVGTTNGMI
-221 TDFDGNFQIKM
+221 TDLDGNFQI
-232 SKNATLQLSYVGYET
+232 NVAAGAALQLSYVGYET
-247 QEVEVGKR
+247 QEIKVGKMH
-255 TNLGVIGLKPEAI
+255 NLGVMELQPEAV
-268 GLEDVTVVGQ
+268 GLEDVTIVGQ

-291 VTALEIEERIGSGEF
+291 VTALEIEERLGGGEF

-311 NTPGVHANSNGGSW
+311 NTPGVHANANGGGW

-364 LSDVTSV
+364 LADVTSV

-393 IVTKGLDAKKGGSFS
+393 IVTKGLDAKKGGTVS

-417 KVAFS
+417 KVTFS

-428 SNGWAITVMGSRT
+428 SNGWAITVMGART

-467 NHQLSLTGFGAPQ
+467 NHQLSLTAFGAPQ
-480 EHYQRSGKYSALTMA
+480 QHYQRSSGLTMK
-495 EWNKVRKYMKDGMHF
+495 EWNNVRKYMKDGVHF

-515 TYGYDN
+515 TYGYDDF
-521 YGNENSANYNVY
+521 GNQNSANYNVY

-550 SLSTTAYVSV
+550 SLSTTAYVSL
-560 GRGYGRTAEPGYG
+560 GRGYGRTAEPGLNS
-573 ASYSYSDLTNGAK
+573 SYSYTDLTYGANY
-586 DGKLSYT
+586 GTLSQT
-593 FRREDGTFDYGA
+593 FRRQDGTFDYGA
-605 VMALNDINNPI
+605 VMWANNPENPI
-616 YQQTSGEYQ
+616 YDPSSDQYEKM
-625 REYAGSQL
+625 YAGSQL
-633 VICENRNDHNWYGI
+633 VICENRNDHNWYGL
-647 TSTYTNKFAEIF
+647 TSTYTNKFADIF

-670 QGKHNAVVSDL
+670 QGKHNATVSDL
-681 MGGEYFIDDTRKK
+681 LGGEYFIDATRAK
-694 VKAENNA
+694 VKGINNA

-706 NWKYEKLT
+706 MWQYEKLT

-732 FAQLEYNQNR
+732 FAQLEYNQNN
-742 WSAFVNGSLNYNHY
+742 WSAFVNGSVNYNHY
-756 WKVDYYYYDAE
+756 WKVDYFYYDAE
-767 HGKSDVLGFL
+767 KGKSDVLGFL

-782 AGANYEFNKHHN
+782 AGANYEFNKNHN
-794 AFVNVGYI
+794 AFINVGYI

-807 LDYGAFMSASTS
+807 LDYGAFMNASTS
-819 NAVNIDAKNEQIA
+819 NAVNVEAKNEQIA
-832 SAEIGYGFHNE
+832 SAEIGYGFHNQ

-854 EWLDKT
+854 EWMDKT
-860 MTQSGTLNDPAQT
+860 MTKSGTLSDPAQT
-873 DYFMNMTGVNARHMG
+873 EYFMNMTGVNARHMG
-888 LEFEVKARPA
+888 LEFEVKARPTQ
-898 KWVEISAMLSLGD
+898 WLEVSAMLSLGD

-924 DKHGLPLTLDGKQ
+924 DKHGQALTMDAQ
-937 TDEHAADHGHATI
+937 ITDPGAPDHGWALI

-991 YYSLSGGDLKLDKTM
+991 YYSFSGSNLQLGKEM
-1006 NLLEPWRIPTAG
+1006 NLLEPWKIPTG
-1018 QLDMRASYHFQI
+1018 GSMDMRASYSFEI
-1030 GGLNAT
+1030 GGVRAT

-1042 NVLNQLYIE
+1042 NLLNQLYIE
-1051 KAWNPSTVSERIT
+1051 KAWNPNTVSENIT

-1082 IRLKINF
+1082 VRLKINF

>member
-1 MKMKRTFIKRSK
+1 MKKALMF
-13 MLLVV
+13 
-18 ALLSQCHIAFAQ
+18 LLSAMVSVTMLAQ
-30 KTDEQSPVSFVY
+30 SVAV
-42 YTGTSMEVGD
+42 TGT
-52 SVVVSKDSLYYLSGE
+52 
-67 RISTWVYDESHVI
+67 
-80 SQLGTANYP
+80 
-89 SGVLL
+89 
-94 HNINSWL
+94 
-101 DSHCILPLHAQ
+101 
-112 ANAAKV
+112 
-118 SQQKVQQTATP
+118 
-129 IESKQVVAIKEETKL
+129 
-144 VEQPTDVAPI
+144 
-154 AEKENAAND
+154 
-163 VQEAEPVAVASE
+163 
-175 STTVLIPTTG
+175 
-185 TSTYDMLVE
+185 
-194 GSVIDANSKEPLIGV
+194 VIDADNNEPLIGV
-209 SILETGTSNGVI
+209 SVLEVGTTNGTV
-221 TDFDGNFQIKM
+221 TDLDGNFTLTVG
-232 SKNATLQLSYVGYET
+232 SAATLQLSYVGYNT
-247 QEVEVGKR
+247 QEITVGKNH
-255 TNLGVIGLKPEAI
+255 NLGTITLKAETV
-268 GLEDVTVVGQ
+268 GLEDVTVTGQ

-428 SNGWAITVMGSRT
+428 SNGWAVTVMGSRT

-819 NAVNIDAKNEQIA
+819 NAVNVDAKNEQIA

>member
-1 MKMKRTFIKRSK
+1 MKK
-13 MLLVV
+13 LLILFFSVMATV
-18 ALLSQCHIAFAQ
+18 AMFAQ
-30 KTDEQSPVSFVY
+30 S
-42 YTGTSMEVGD
+42 
-52 SVVVSKDSLYYLSGE
+52 
-67 RISTWVYDESHVI
+67 
-80 SQLGTANYP
+80 
-89 SGVLL
+89 
-94 HNINSWL
+94 
-101 DSHCILPLHAQ
+101 
-112 ANAAKV
+112 
-118 SQQKVQQTATP
+118 
-129 IESKQVVAIKEETKL
+129 
-144 VEQPTDVAPI
+144 
-154 AEKENAAND
+154 
-163 VQEAEPVAVASE
+163 VAVS
-175 STTVLIPTTG
+175 G
-185 TSTYDMLVE
+185 T
-194 GSVIDANSKEPLIGV
+194 VIDADSKEPLIGV
-209 SILETGTSNGVI
+209 SILEVGTTNGMI
-221 TDFDGNFQIKM
+221 TDLDGNFQI
-232 SKNATLQLSYVGYET
+232 NVTAGTALQLSYVGYET
-247 QEVEVGKR
+247 QEIKVGKMH
-255 TNLGVIGLKPEAI
+255 NLGVIELQPEAV
-268 GLEDVTVVGQ
+268 GLEDVTIVGQ

-291 VTALEIEERIGSGEF
+291 VTALEIEERLGGGEF

-311 NTPGVHANSNGGSW
+311 NTPGVHANANGGGW

-364 LSDVTSV
+364 LADVTSV

-393 IVTKGLDAKKGGSFS
+393 IVTKGLDAKKGGTVS

-417 KVAFS
+417 KVTFS

-428 SNGWAITVMGSRT
+428 SNGWAITVMGART
-441 WGDGYIQGTSF
+441 WGDGYIQGTGF

-467 NHQLSLTGFGAPQ
+467 NHQLSLTAFGAPQ
-480 EHYQRSGKYSALTMA
+480 QHYQRSSGLTMK
-495 EWNKVRKYMKDGMHF
+495 EWNNVRKYMKDGVHF

-515 TYGYDN
+515 TYGYDDF
-521 YGNENSANYNVY
+521 GNQNSANYNVY

-550 SLSTTAYVSV
+550 SLSTTAYVSL
-560 GRGYGRTAEPGYG
+560 GRGYGRTAEPGLNS
-573 ASYSYSDLTNGAK
+573 SYSYTDLTYGANY
-586 DGKLSYT
+586 GTLSQT
-593 FRREDGTFDYGA
+593 FRRADGTFDYGA
-605 VMALNDINNPI
+605 VMWANNPENPI
-616 YQQTSGEYQ
+616 YDPSSDQYEKM
-625 REYAGSQL
+625 YAGSQL
-633 VICENRNDHNWYGI
+633 VICENRNDHNWYGL
-647 TSTYTNKFAEIF
+647 TSTYSNKFADMF

-670 QGKHNAVVSDL
+670 QGKHNATVSDL
-681 MGGEYFIDDTRKK
+681 LGGEYFIDATRAK
-694 VKAENNA
+694 VKGINNA

-706 NWKYEKLT
+706 MWQYEKLT

-732 FAQLEYNQNR
+732 FAQLEYNQNNL
-742 WSAFVNGSLNYNHY
+742 SAFVNGSVNYNHY
-756 WKVDYYYYDAE
+756 WKVDYFYYDAE
-767 HGKSDVLGFL
+767 KGKSDVLGFL

-782 AGANYEFNKHHN
+782 AGANYEFNKNHN
-794 AFVNVGYI
+794 AFINVGYI

-807 LDYGAFMSASTS
+807 LDYGAFMNASTS
-819 NAVNIDAKNEQIA
+819 NAVNVEAKNEQIA

-854 EWLDKT
+854 EWMDKT
-860 MTQSGTLNDPAQT
+860 MTKSGTLSDPAQT
-873 DYFMNMTGVNARHMG
+873 EYFMNMTGVNARHMG
-888 LEFEVKARPA
+888 LEFEVKARPT
-898 KWVEISAMLSLGD
+898 KWLEINAMLSLGD

-924 DKHGLPLTLDGKQ
+924 DKHGQALTMDAQ
-937 TDEHAADHGHATI
+937 ITDPGAPDHGWALI

-991 YYSLSGGDLKLDKTM
+991 YYSFSGSNLQLGKEM
-1006 NLLEPWRIPTAG
+1006 NLLEPWKIPTG
-1018 QLDMRASYHFQI
+1018 GSLDMRASYSFEI
-1030 GGLNAT
+1030 GGVRAT

-1042 NVLNQLYIE
+1042 NLLNQLYIE
-1051 KAWNPSTVSERIT
+1051 KAWNPNTVSENIT

-1082 IRLKINF
+1082 VRLKINF

>member
-1 MKMKRTFIKRSK
+1 MIFLSVMAT
-13 MLLVV
+13 V
-18 ALLSQCHIAFAQ
+18 AMYAQ
-30 KTDEQSPVSFVY
+30 SATVF
-42 YTGTSMEVGD
+42 GT
-52 SVVVSKDSLYYLSGE
+52 
-67 RISTWVYDESHVI
+67 
-80 SQLGTANYP
+80 
-89 SGVLL
+89 
-94 HNINSWL
+94 
-101 DSHCILPLHAQ
+101 
-112 ANAAKV
+112 
-118 SQQKVQQTATP
+118 
-129 IESKQVVAIKEETKL
+129 
-144 VEQPTDVAPI
+144 
-154 AEKENAAND
+154 
-163 VQEAEPVAVASE
+163 
-175 STTVLIPTTG
+175 
-185 TSTYDMLVE
+185 
-194 GSVIDANSKEPLIGV
+194 VIDADNNEPLIGV
-209 SILETGTSNGVI
+209 SVLEVGTTNGVV
-221 TDFDGNFQIKM
+221 TDLDGYFTLTVREG
-232 SKNATLQLSYVGYET
+232 ATLQLSYVGYNT
-247 QEVEVGKR
+247 QELKVGKNN
-255 TNLGVIGLKPEAI
+255 NLGTINLKPEAV
-268 GLEDVTVVGQ
+268 GLQDVTVTGQ

-291 VTALEIEERIGSGEF
+291 VTALEIEERLGGGEF
-306 VEVLK
+306 VDVLK
-311 NTPGVHANSNGGSW
+311 NTPGVHANANGGGW

-364 LSDVTSV
+364 LADVTSV

-393 IVTKGLDAKKGGSFS
+393 IVTKGLDAKRGGSFS

-417 KVAFS
+417 KVSFS

-428 SNGWAITVMGSRT
+428 DNGWAITVMGSRT

-480 EHYQRSGKYSALTMA
+480 QHYQRSGGLTMA
-495 EWNKVRKYMKDGMHF
+495 EWNNVRKYMKDGMHF

-515 TYGYDN
+515 TYGYDDF
-521 YGNENSANYNVY
+521 GNQNSANYNVY

-550 SLSTTAYVSV
+550 SLSTTAYVSL
-560 GRGYGRTAEPGYG
+560 GRGYGRTAEPGYNS
-573 ASYSYSDLTNGAK
+573 SYSYTDLTYGANY
-586 DGKLSYT
+586 GTLSHT

-605 VMALNDINNPI
+605 VEFANSPNNPI
-616 YQQTSGEYQ
+616 YDPNSDQYEKL
-625 REYAGSQL
+625 YAGSQL
-633 VICENRNDHNWYGI
+633 VICENRNDHNWYGL
-647 TSTYTNKFAEIF
+647 TSTYTNKFADMF

-670 QGKHNAVVSDL
+670 QGKHNATISDL
-681 MGGEYFIDDTRKK
+681 LGGEYFIDATRAK
-694 VKAENNA
+694 VKGINNA

-706 NWKYEKLT
+706 TWATEKLT

-732 FAQLEYNQNR
+732 FAQLEYNQNN
-742 WSAFVNGSLNYNHY
+742 WSAFVNGSINYNHY
-756 WKVDYYYYDAE
+756 WKVDYFYYDAE
-767 HGKSDVLGFL
+767 HGKSEVLGFL

-782 AGANYEFNKHHN
+782 AGANYQFNKHHN
-794 AFVNVGYI
+794 AFINVGYI

-807 LDYGAFMSASTS
+807 LDYGAFMNASTS
-819 NAVNIDAKNEQIA
+819 NTINVDAKNEQVA

-854 EWLDKT
+854 EWMDKT
-860 MTQSGTLNDPAQT
+860 MTKSSTLSDPAQT
-873 DYFMNMTGVNARHMG
+873 EYFMNMTGVNARHMG

-898 KWVEISAMLSLGD
+898 KWVELSAMLSLGN

-924 DKHGLPLTLDGKQ
+924 DKHGQALTMDGNI
-937 TDEHAADHGHATI
+937 TEPGSADHAWALI

-991 YYSLSGGDLKLDKTM
+991 YYSFSGSNLQLGKEM
-1006 NLLEPWRIPTAG
+1006 NLLQPWKIPTGG

-1030 GGLNAT
+1030 GKVNAT
-1036 LSGNIN
+1036 LSGNVTN
-1042 NVLNQLYIE
+1042 LLNQLYIE
-1051 KAWNPSTVSERIT
+1051 KAWNPETVSQNIK

-1070 VYFYFAK
+1070 VYFYFSK
-1077 GTTYN
+1077 GIQYN
-1082 IRLKINF
+1082 VRLKINF

>member
-1 MKMKRTFIKRSK
+1 MKK
-13 MLLVV
+13 LLILFVSVMATV
-18 ALLSQCHIAFAQ
+18 AMFAQ
-30 KTDEQSPVSFVY
+30 S
-42 YTGTSMEVGD
+42 
-52 SVVVSKDSLYYLSGE
+52 
-67 RISTWVYDESHVI
+67 
-80 SQLGTANYP
+80 
-89 SGVLL
+89 
-94 HNINSWL
+94 
-101 DSHCILPLHAQ
+101 
-112 ANAAKV
+112 
-118 SQQKVQQTATP
+118 
-129 IESKQVVAIKEETKL
+129 
-144 VEQPTDVAPI
+144 
-154 AEKENAAND
+154 
-163 VQEAEPVAVASE
+163 VAVS
-175 STTVLIPTTG
+175 G
-185 TSTYDMLVE
+185 T
-194 GSVIDANSKEPLIGV
+194 VIDADSKEPLIGV
-209 SILETGTSNGVI
+209 SILEVGTTNGMI
-221 TDFDGNFQIKM
+221 TDLDGNFQI
-232 SKNATLQLSYVGYET
+232 NVTAGTALQLSYVGYET
-247 QEVEVGKR
+247 QEIKVGKMH
-255 TNLGVIGLKPEAI
+255 NLGVIELQPEAV
-268 GLEDVTVVGQ
+268 GLEDVTIVGQ

-291 VTALEIEERIGSGEF
+291 VTALEIEERLGGGEF

-311 NTPGVHANSNGGSW
+311 NTPGVHANANGGGW

-364 LSDVTSV
+364 LADVTSV

-393 IVTKGLDAKKGGSFS
+393 IVTKGLDAKKGGTVS

-417 KVAFS
+417 KVTFS

-428 SNGWAITVMGSRT
+428 SNGWAITVMGART

-467 NHQLSLTGFGAPQ
+467 NHQLSLTAFGAPQ
-480 EHYQRSGKYSALTMA
+480 QHYQRSSGLTMK
-495 EWNKVRKYMKDGMHF
+495 EWNNVRKYMKDGVHF

-515 TYGYDN
+515 TYGYDDF
-521 YGNENSANYNVY
+521 GNQNSANYNVY

-550 SLSTTAYVSV
+550 SLSTTAYVSL
-560 GRGYGRTAEPGYG
+560 GRGYGRTAEPGLNS
-573 ASYSYSDLTNGAK
+573 SYSYTDLTYGANY
-586 DGKLSYT
+586 GTLSQT
-593 FRREDGTFDYGA
+593 FRRADGTFDYGA
-605 VMALNDINNPI
+605 VMWANNPENPI
-616 YQQTSGEYQ
+616 YDPNSDQYEKM
-625 REYAGSQL
+625 YAGSQL
-633 VICENRNDHNWYGI
+633 VICENRNDHNWYGL
-647 TSTYTNKFAEIF
+647 TSTYTNKFADMF

-670 QGKHNAVVSDL
+670 QGKHNATVSDL
-681 MGGEYFIDDTRKK
+681 LGGEYFIDATRAK
-694 VKAENNA
+694 VKGINNA

-706 NWKYEKLT
+706 MWQYEKLT

-732 FAQLEYNQNR
+732 FAQLEYNQNN
-742 WSAFVNGSLNYNHY
+742 WSAFVNGSVNYNHY
-756 WKVDYYYYDAE
+756 WKVDYFYYDAE
-767 HGKSDVLGFL
+767 KGKSDVLGFL

-782 AGANYEFNKHHN
+782 AGANYEFNKNHN
-794 AFVNVGYI
+794 AFINVGYI

-807 LDYGAFMSASTS
+807 LDYGAFMNASTS
-819 NAVNIDAKNEQIA
+819 NAVNVEAKNEQIA
-832 SAEIGYGFHNE
+832 SAEIGYGFHNQ

-854 EWLDKT
+854 EWMDKT
-860 MTQSGTLNDPAQT
+860 MTKSGTLSDPAQT
-873 DYFMNMTGVNARHMG
+873 EYFMNMTGVNARHMG
-888 LEFEVKARPA
+888 LEFEVKARPT
-898 KWVEISAMLSLGD
+898 KWLEVSAMLSLGD

-924 DKHGLPLTLDGKQ
+924 DKHGQALTMDAQ
-937 TDEHAADHGHATI
+937 ITDPGAPDHGWALI

-991 YYSLSGGDLKLDKTM
+991 YYSFSGSNLQLGKEM
-1006 NLLEPWRIPTAG
+1006 NLLEPWKIPTG
-1018 QLDMRASYHFQI
+1018 GSMDMRASYSFEI
-1030 GGLNAT
+1030 GGVRAT

-1042 NVLNQLYIE
+1042 NLLNQLYIE
-1051 KAWNPSTVSERIT
+1051 KAWNPNTVSENIT

-1082 IRLKINF
+1082 VRLKINF

>member
-1 MKMKRTFIKRSK
+1 MKK
-13 MLLVV
+13 
-18 ALLSQCHIAFAQ
+18 
-30 KTDEQSPVSFVY
+30 
-42 YTGTSMEVGD
+42 
-52 SVVVSKDSLYYLSGE
+52 
-67 RISTWVYDESHVI
+67 
-80 SQLGTANYP
+80 
-89 SGVLL
+89 VLL
-94 HNINSWL
+94 FLFCAMAS
-101 DSHCILPLHAQ
+101 
-112 ANAAKV
+112 
-118 SQQKVQQTATP
+118 
-129 IESKQVVAIKEETKL
+129 VAISAQT
-144 VEQPTDVAPI
+144 I
-154 AEKENAAND
+154 
-163 VQEAEPVAVASE
+163 S
-175 STTVLIPTTG
+175 G
-185 TSTYDMLVE
+185 T
-194 GSVIDANSKEPLIGV
+194 VIDADNNEPLIGV
-209 SILETGTSNGVI
+209 SILEVGTANGIV
-221 TDFDGNFQIKM
+221 TDIDGNFVLTVQEGAK
-232 SKNATLQLSYVGYET
+232 LQLSYVGYET
-247 QEVEVGKR
+247 LEIKVGNK
-255 TNLGVIGLKPEAI
+255 TNLGVIELKPEAV
-268 GLEDVTVVGQ
+268 GLEDVTITGQ

-291 VTALEIEERIGSGEF
+291 VTALEIEERIGGGEF

-311 NTPGVHANSNGGSW
+311 NTPGVHANANGGGW

-393 IVTKGLDAKKGGSFS
+393 IVTKGLDAKRGGSFS

-417 KVAFS
+417 KVTFS

-428 SNGWAITVMGSRT
+428 DNGWAITVMGART

-480 EHYQRSGKYSALTMA
+480 QHYQRSGGLTMA
-495 EWNKVRKYMKDGMHF
+495 EWNNVRKYMKDGMHF

-515 TYGYDN
+515 TYGYDD
-521 YGNENSANYNVY
+521 YGNQNSANYNVY

-550 SLSTTAYVSV
+550 SLSTTAYVSL
-560 GRGYGRTAEPGYG
+560 GRGYGRTAEPGLNSSYKYTDLTYG
-573 ASYSYSDLTNGAK
+573 ANYGT
-586 DGKLSYT
+586 LSHT

-605 VMALNDINNPI
+605 VEFANSPNNPI
-616 YQQTSGEYQ
+616 YDPNSDQFEKM
-625 REYAGSQL
+625 YAGSQL
-633 VICENRNDHNWYGI
+633 VICENRNDHNWYGL
-647 TSTYTNKFAEIF
+647 TSTYTNKFADMF

-670 QGKHNAVVSDL
+670 QGKHNATISDL
-681 MGGEYFIDDTRKK
+681 LGGEYFIDATRSA
-694 VKAENNA
+694 VKSTNNA

-732 FAQLEYNQNR
+732 FAQLEYNQNN
-742 WSAFVNGSLNYNHY
+742 WSAFVNGSINYNHY
-756 WKVDYYYYDAE
+756 WKVDYFYYDKANGRSE
-767 HGKSDVLGFL
+767 TIGFL

-807 LDYGAFMSASTS
+807 LDYGAFMSASVS
-819 NAVNIDAKNEQIA
+819 NVINTGAKNEQVA
-832 SAEIGYGFHNE
+832 SAEVGYGFHNE

-854 EWLDKT
+854 EWMDKT
-860 MTQSGTLNDPAQT
+860 MTARGTLSDPAQT
-873 DYFMNMTGVNARHMG
+873 EYFMNMTGVNARHMG
-888 LEFEVKARPA
+888 LEFEVKARPT
-898 KWVEISAMLSLGD
+898 KWLEVSAMLSLGD
-911 WKWDSDSVVGYIY
+911 WRWDSDSVVGYIY
-924 DKHGLPLTLDGKQ
+924 DQHGQPLTMSGDI
-937 TDEHAADHGHATI
+937 TDVNSPDHGYACI
-950 NMKGINVGGSAQT
+950 NMKGTTVGGSAQT

-991 YYSLSGGDLKLDKTM
+991 YYSLSGSNLQLGKEM
-1006 NLLEPWRIPTAG
+1006 NVLEPWRIPTGG
-1018 QLDMRASYHFQI
+1018 QLDMRASYTFEI
-1030 GGLNAT
+1030 GGVRAT

-1051 KAWNPSTVSERIT
+1051 KAWNPSTVSENIT

-1070 VYFYFAK
+1070 VYFYFSK

>member
-1 MKMKRTFIKRSK
+1 MYNSSNMKKILILFFSVLAT
-13 MLLVV
+13 V
-18 ALLSQCHIAFAQ
+18 ATFAQ
-30 KTDEQSPVSFVY
+30 SIAVS
-42 YTGTSMEVGD
+42 GT
-52 SVVVSKDSLYYLSGE
+52 
-67 RISTWVYDESHVI
+67 
-80 SQLGTANYP
+80 
-89 SGVLL
+89 
-94 HNINSWL
+94 
-101 DSHCILPLHAQ
+101 
-112 ANAAKV
+112 
-118 SQQKVQQTATP
+118 
-129 IESKQVVAIKEETKL
+129 
-144 VEQPTDVAPI
+144 
-154 AEKENAAND
+154 
-163 VQEAEPVAVASE
+163 
-175 STTVLIPTTG
+175 
-185 TSTYDMLVE
+185 
-194 GSVIDANSKEPLIGV
+194 VIDAESKEPLIGV
-209 SILETGTSNGVI
+209 SVLEVGTTNGMI
-221 TDFDGNFQIKM
+221 TDLDGNFTLTVG
-232 SKNATLQLSYVGYET
+232 SAATLQLSYVGYNTEEIT
-247 QEVEVGKR
+247 VGKNH
-255 TNLGVIGLKPEAI
+255 NLGTITLKAEAV
-268 GLEDVTVVGQ
+268 GLEDVTVTGQ

-291 VTALEIEERIGSGEF
+291 VTALEIEERIGGGEF

-364 LSDVTSV
+364 LADVTSV

-408 YSMGDNGYN
+408 YAMGDNGYN

-452 EGYNYFA
+452 KGYNYFA

-515 TYGYDN
+515 TYGYDD
-521 YGNENSANYNVY
+521 YGNQNSANYNVY

-550 SLSTTAYVSV
+550 SLSTTVYVSV
-560 GRGYGRTAEPGYG
+560 GRGYGRTAEPGHNSDYK
-573 ASYSYSDLTNGAK
+573 YSDLTSGASS
-586 DGKLSYT
+586 GKLSHT
-593 FRREDGTFDYGA
+593 FRRDDGTFDYGA
-605 VMALNDINNPI
+605 VMELNSRNNPM
-616 YQQTSGEYQ
+616 YDTSAEQYDGEKRPY
-625 REYAGSQL
+625 YGSQL
-633 VICENRNDHNWYGI
+633 VICENRNDHNWYGLV
-647 TSTYTNKFAEIF
+647 STYTNKFAEIF

-670 QGKHNAVVSDL
+670 QGKHNAVISDL
-681 MGGEYFIDDTRKK
+681 MGGDYFIDATRADVDEK
-694 VKAENNA
+694 NNS
-701 AALDP
+701 AALNPD
-706 NWKYEKLT
+706 WVTEKLG

-732 FAQLEYNQNR
+732 FAQLEYNQNN

-756 WKVDYYYYDAE
+756 WKVDYFYYDAE

-782 AGANYEFNKHHN
+782 AGANYEFNKNHN

-807 LDYGAFMSASTS
+807 FDYGAFMNASKSNTVNVSAQ
-819 NAVNIDAKNEQIA
+819 NEKIA
-832 SAEIGYGFHNE
+832 SAEIGYGFHNK

-854 EWLDKT
+854 EWLDKA
-860 MTQSGTLNDPAQT
+860 MTQSGTLGDNREE
-873 DYFMNMTGVNARHMG
+873 YFINMTGVNARHMG
-888 LEFEVKARPA
+888 LEFEVKARPT
-898 KWVEISAMLSLGD
+898 KWLEISAMLSLGD
-911 WKWDSDSVVGYIY
+911 WKWDSDSVVGYAY
-924 DKHGLPLTLDGKQ
+924 DGQGNALAVKEIINEAGKKQ
-937 TDEHAADHGHATI
+937 KVSYTTTPGAADHQHAII

-991 YYSLSGGDLKLDKTM
+991 YYALSGDSFTLGKEM
-1006 NLLEPWRIPTAG
+1006 NLLAPWRIPTAG
-1018 QLDMRASYHFQI
+1018 QLDMRASYNFQI
-1030 GGLNAT
+1030 GGMNAT
-1036 LSGNIN
+1036 ISGNISN
-1042 NVLNQLYIE
+1042 LLNQIYIE
-1051 KAWNPSTVSERIT
+1051 KAWNPESVSEIIT
-1064 EVNADN
+1064 DVNADN
-1070 VYFYFAK
+1070 VYFYFSK
-1077 GTTYN
+1077 GLTYN

>member
-1 MKMKRTFIKRSK
+1 MF
-13 MLLVV
+13 LLGAMASV
-18 ALLSQCHIAFAQ
+18 AMFAQ
-30 KTDEQSPVSFVY
+30 SV
-42 YTGTSMEVGD
+42 TGT
-52 SVVVSKDSLYYLSGE
+52 
-67 RISTWVYDESHVI
+67 
-80 SQLGTANYP
+80 
-89 SGVLL
+89 
-94 HNINSWL
+94 
-101 DSHCILPLHAQ
+101 
-112 ANAAKV
+112 
-118 SQQKVQQTATP
+118 
-129 IESKQVVAIKEETKL
+129 
-144 VEQPTDVAPI
+144 
-154 AEKENAAND
+154 
-163 VQEAEPVAVASE
+163 
-175 STTVLIPTTG
+175 
-185 TSTYDMLVE
+185 
-194 GSVIDANSKEPLIGV
+194 VIDSDSKEPLIGV
-209 SILETGTSNGVI
+209 SILEVGTSNGVI
-221 TDFDGNFQIKM
+221 TDLDGNFQL
-232 SKNATLQLSYVGYET
+232 NLTAGATLQLSYVGYET
-247 QEVEVGKR
+247 QEINVGKK
-255 TNLGVIGLKPEAI
+255 TNLGTLELKPEAV
-268 GLEDVTVVGQ
+268 GLEDVTVTGQ

-291 VTALEIEERIGSGEF
+291 VTALEIEERLGGGEF

-311 NTPGVHANSNGGSW
+311 NTPGVHANANGGGW

-364 LSDVTSV
+364 LADVTSV

-408 YSMGDNGYN
+408 YSLGDNGYN
-417 KVAFS
+417 KVSFS

-428 SNGWAITVMGSRT
+428 SNGWAISVMGART

-467 NHQLSLTGFGAPQ
+467 NHQLSLTAFGAPQ
-480 EHYQRSGKYSALTMA
+480 EHYQRSSGLTMA
-495 EWNKVRKYMKDGMHF
+495 EWNNVRKYMKDGMHF

-521 YGNENSANYNVY
+521 YGNQNSANYNVY
-533 HKPQISLNHIWQ
+533 HNPQISLNHIWQ

-550 SLSTTAYVSV
+550 SLSTTAYVSL
-560 GRGYGRTAEPGYG
+560 GRGYGRTAEPGYNS
-573 ASYSYSDLTNGAK
+573 SYSYTDLTYGSNYGTLAH
-586 DGKLSYT
+586 T

-605 VMALNDINNPI
+605 VMFANDPTNPI
-616 YQQTSGEYQ
+616 YDPNSDQYEKM
-625 REYAGSQL
+625 YAGSQL
-633 VICENRNDHNWYGI
+633 VICENRNDHNWYGLV
-647 TSTYTNKFAEIF
+647 STYTTKFADMF

-670 QGKHNAVVSDL
+670 QGKHNATISDL
-681 MGGEYFIDDTRKK
+681 LGGEYFIDATRAK
-694 VKAENNA
+694 VKAVNNS

-706 NWKYEKLT
+706 AWATEKLT

-732 FAQLEYNQNR
+732 FAQLEYNKNR
-742 WSAFVNGSLNYNHY
+742 WSAFVNGSVNYNHY
-756 WKVDYYYYDAE
+756 WKVDYFYYDAE
-767 HGKSDVLGFL
+767 HGKSEVLGFL

-782 AGANYEFNKHHN
+782 AGANYAFNKNHN
-794 AFVNVGYI
+794 AFINVGYI

-807 LDYGAFMSASTS
+807 LDYGAFMNASTS
-819 NAVNIDAKNEQIA
+819 NTINVEAKNEQVA

-854 EWLDKT
+854 EWMDKT
-860 MTQSGTLNDPAQT
+860 MTKSSTLSDPAQT
-873 DYFMNMTGVNARHMG
+873 EYFMNMTGVNARHMG
-888 LEFEVKARPA
+888 LEFEVKARPT
-898 KWVEISAMLSLGD
+898 KWLEVSAMLSLGD
-911 WKWDSDSVVGYIY
+911 WKWDSDSVKGYIY
-924 DKHGLPLTLDGKQ
+924 DKHGQALTMNADPTEPGSK
-937 TDEHAADHGHATI
+937 DHAWALI

-968 VTFKPFK
+968 LTFKPFK

-991 YYSLSGGDLKLDKTM
+991 YYSFSGSNLQLGKEM
-1006 NLLEPWRIPTAG
+1006 NLLEPWRIPTG
-1018 QLDMRASYHFQI
+1018 GSLDMRASYHFQI
-1030 GGLNAT
+1030 GGVNAT

-1051 KAWNPSTVSERIT
+1051 KAWNPETVSQNVK

-1070 VYFYFAK
+1070 VYFYFSK

>member
-1 MKMKRTFIKRSK
+1 

-291 VTALEIEERIGSGEF
+291 VTALEIEERIGGGEF

-521 YGNENSANYNVY
+521 YGNQNSANYNVY

>member
-1 MKMKRTFIKRSK
+1 MF
-13 MLLVV
+13 LLGAMASV
-18 ALLSQCHIAFAQ
+18 AMFAQ
-30 KTDEQSPVSFVY
+30 SV
-42 YTGTSMEVGD
+42 TGT
-52 SVVVSKDSLYYLSGE
+52 
-67 RISTWVYDESHVI
+67 
-80 SQLGTANYP
+80 
-89 SGVLL
+89 
-94 HNINSWL
+94 
-101 DSHCILPLHAQ
+101 
-112 ANAAKV
+112 
-118 SQQKVQQTATP
+118 
-129 IESKQVVAIKEETKL
+129 
-144 VEQPTDVAPI
+144 
-154 AEKENAAND
+154 
-163 VQEAEPVAVASE
+163 
-175 STTVLIPTTG
+175 
-185 TSTYDMLVE
+185 
-194 GSVIDANSKEPLIGV
+194 VIDSDSKEPLIGV
-209 SILETGTSNGVI
+209 SILEVGTSNGVI
-221 TDFDGNFQIKM
+221 TDLDGNFQL
-232 SKNATLQLSYVGYET
+232 NLTAGATLQLSYVGYET
-247 QEVEVGKR
+247 QEINVGKK
-255 TNLGVIGLKPEAI
+255 TNLGTLELKPEAV
-268 GLEDVTVVGQ
+268 GLEDVTVTGQ

-291 VTALEIEERIGSGEF
+291 VTALEIEERLGGGEF

-311 NTPGVHANSNGGSW
+311 NTPGVHANANGGGW

-364 LSDVTSV
+364 LADVTSV

-408 YSMGDNGYN
+408 YSLGDNGYN
-417 KVAFS
+417 KVSFS

-428 SNGWAITVMGSRT
+428 SNGWAISVMGART

-467 NHQLSLTGFGAPQ
+467 NHQLSLTAFGAPQ
-480 EHYQRSGKYSALTMA
+480 EHYQRSSGLTMA
-495 EWNKVRKYMKDGMHF
+495 EWNNVRKYMKDGMHF

-521 YGNENSANYNVY
+521 YGNQNSANYNVY

-550 SLSTTAYVSV
+550 SLSTTAYVSL
-560 GRGYGRTAEPGYG
+560 GRGYGRTAEPGYNS
-573 ASYSYSDLTNGAK
+573 SYSYTDLTYGSNYGTLAH
-586 DGKLSYT
+586 T

-605 VMALNDINNPI
+605 VMFANDPTNPI
-616 YQQTSGEYQ
+616 YDPNSDQYEKM
-625 REYAGSQL
+625 YAGSQL
-633 VICENRNDHNWYGI
+633 VICENRNDHNWYGLV
-647 TSTYTNKFAEIF
+647 STYTTKFADMF

-670 QGKHNAVVSDL
+670 QGKHNATISDL
-681 MGGEYFIDDTRKK
+681 LGGEYFIDATRAK
-694 VKAENNA
+694 VKAVNNS

-706 NWKYEKLT
+706 AWATEKLT

-732 FAQLEYNQNR
+732 FAQLEYNKNR
-742 WSAFVNGSLNYNHY
+742 WSAFVNGSVNYNHY
-756 WKVDYYYYDAE
+756 WKVDYFYYDAE
-767 HGKSDVLGFL
+767 HGKSEVLGFL

-782 AGANYEFNKHHN
+782 AGANYAFNKNHN
-794 AFVNVGYI
+794 AFINVGYI

-807 LDYGAFMSASTS
+807 LDYGAFMNASTS
-819 NAVNIDAKNEQIA
+819 NTINVEAKNEQVA

-854 EWLDKT
+854 EWMDKT
-860 MTQSGTLNDPAQT
+860 MTKSSTLSDPAQT
-873 DYFMNMTGVNARHMG
+873 EYFMNMTGVNARHMG
-888 LEFEVKARPA
+888 LEFEVKARPT
-898 KWVEISAMLSLGD
+898 KWLEVSAMLSLGD
-911 WKWDSDSVVGYIY
+911 WKWDSDSVKGYIY
-924 DKHGLPLTLDGKQ
+924 DKHGQALTMNADPTEPGSK
-937 TDEHAADHGHATI
+937 DHAWALI

-968 VTFKPFK
+968 LTFKPFK

-991 YYSLSGGDLKLDKTM
+991 YYSFSGSNLQLGKEM
-1006 NLLEPWRIPTAG
+1006 NLLEPWRIPTG
-1018 QLDMRASYHFQI
+1018 GSLDMRASYHFQI
-1030 GGLNAT
+1030 GGVNAT

-1051 KAWNPSTVSERIT
+1051 KAWNPETVSQNVK

-1070 VYFYFAK
+1070 VYFYFSK